1 MKLFR
6 GRQQPPEP
14 MQPRRLTTAPLESR
28 GPIGTAS
35 EKRAQ
40 RLHELVVLSLF
51 LHSAGTMEEMMALFL
66 ERSPRVTGAVLT
78 YPLLLDRRRDVL
90 TAQQLGSVDDPGLEA
105 ASMAAN
111 ENFADLEYP
120 LPLRSW
126 RRAIME
132 GGEVTITD
140 DMREALGDVLGV

>member
-6 GRQQPPEP
+6 GRQPSDNDPPP
-14 MQPRRLTTAPLESR
+14 IRRLPQ
-28 GPIGTAS
+28 GPVDTKSQIATPA

-90 TAQQLGSVDDPGLEA
+90 SAQQLASVD
-105 ASMAAN
+105 
-111 ENFADLEYP
+111 
-120 LPLRSW
+120 
-126 RRAIME
+126 
-132 GGEVTITD
+132 
-140 DMREALGDVLGV
+140 